1 MKNKKLHIWIA
12 LAVIVFFV
20 CIAVFGCGEDIKGIR
35 DMRFGIDI
43 RGGVEAVFEPSGLK
57 KNADSRTVGDSKR
70 GHRNSSGFTEYI
82 RS

>member
-1 MKNKKLHIWIA
+1 
-12 LAVIVFFV
+12 
-20 CIAVFGCGEDIKGIR
+20 
-35 DMRFGIDI
+35 MRFGIDI

-57 KNADSRTVGDSKR
+57 KKADSRTVGDGKR